1 MSRDQRRRVAG
12 EGGRRVGGGAQAG
25 ERRRDG
31 GGLVEE
37 VADGPALG
45 HRLLPEREAQDA
57 VGAARRVAVVLY
69 GDGHGGERRLR
80 AEQAQGLRERRRVQV
95 AGGDLGGGASGRR
108 RSTSSAAPSPTTRAP
123 SARTLS
129 RSSAKL
135 AAADS
140 VATNGRPAARCA
152 FIACVTAPPP
162 MTGPRKTTVWPRAVA
177 AAIRAPATCVAEG
190 TTSLTA
196 FSSGWPG
203 RVRRMSLVPAPTSIA
218 RTPAG
223 CAAEVTAAEGF
234 GCARQE
240 PQPACRVGTWLKRSF
255 QTFFMASTTMSLL
268 ILLSP
273 TLRSTKMMGSS
284 TTLNPSL

>member
-1 MSRDQRRRVAG
+1 MSAAASRS
-12 EGGRRVGGGAQAG
+12 
-25 ERRRDG
+25 
-31 GGLVEE
+31 
-37 VADGPALG
+37 
-45 HRLLPEREAQDA
+45 PEATS
-57 VGAARRVAVVLY
+57 AA
-69 GDGHGGERRLR
+69 
-80 AEQAQGLRERRRVQV
+80 
-95 AGGDLGGGASGRR
+95 ASAGRR
-108 RSTSSAAPSPTTRAP
+108 RSTSAAAPSPTTRAP

-140 VATNGRPAARCA
+140 VATNAWPAARCA
-152 FIACVTAPPP
+152 FIAVVTAPPP

-177 AAIRAPATCVAEG
+177 AAILAPATCVAEG

-203 RVRRMSLVPAPTSIA
+203 RVKRMSLVPAPTSTA

-223 CAAEVTAAEGF
+223 CAAEVTAEGRAPAAS
-234 GCARQE
+234 ARR
-240 PQPACRVGTWLKRSF
+240 RVGTWLKRSF
-255 QTFFMASTTMSLL
+255 QTFFMASRTMSLL